1 MPPPPTFVP
10 SSSSVTPL
18 GQRPTH
24 PTLPD
29 PKYKQTNPPFKKPTH
44 LKFAD
49 ANFSPEELRA
59 YDEKYYY
66 DSAAAPG
73 DGIASTGDDGPRGK
87 KRARA
92 EDFL

>member
-1 MPPPPTFVP
+1 MLT
-10 SSSSVTPL
+10 SL
-18 GQRPTH
+18 Q
-24 PTLPD
+24 
-29 PKYKQTNPPFKKPTH
+29 
-44 LKFAD
+44 
-49 ANFSPEELRA
+49 EELRA